1 MTWSWIIILQN
12 NYNEKIAYQSKKILS
27 DNVRDVLMY
36 INFTSDAFV
45 IFWKYK
51 LLFASGNKLGVSESK
66 LANCVWPS
74 SLTR

>member
-1 MTWSWIIILQN
+1 MIWPWIIILQN

-45 IFWKYK
+45 IIWKYK
-51 LLFASGNKLGVSESK
+51 VLLLLEIS
-66 LANCVWPS
+66 
-74 SLTR
+74 

>member
-1 MTWSWIIILQN
+1 MISWIIVQQN

-45 IFWKYK
+45 II
-51 LLFASGNKLGVSESK
+51 
-66 LANCVWPS
+66 
-74 SLTR
+74 

>member
-1 MTWSWIIILQN
+1 MTSSWIIILQN

-45 IFWKYK
+45 II
-51 LLFASGNKLGVSESK
+51 
-66 LANCVWPS
+66 
-74 SLTR
+74 

>member
-45 IFWKYK
+45 IIWKYK
-51 LLFASGNKLGVSESK
+51 LLLLLEISYG
-66 LANCVWPS
+66 LAKVN
-74 SLTR
+74 